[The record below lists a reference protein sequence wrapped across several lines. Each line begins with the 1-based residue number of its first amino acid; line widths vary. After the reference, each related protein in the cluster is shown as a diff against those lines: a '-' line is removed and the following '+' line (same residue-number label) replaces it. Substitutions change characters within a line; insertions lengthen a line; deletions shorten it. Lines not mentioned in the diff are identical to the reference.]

1 VVRWGVEPL
10 CEEYIVIANGPAQS
24 GRRVRV
30 ARHATDQAIVCL
42 VLMLVASHVAAQDT
56 STVAK
61 PHTDTVHTG
70 QGTPAAAPMAS
81 ATQDTA
87 LVVTPC
93 NGRIVSAVTIRP
105 QVPYYAGY
113 GGQWRPLARMAA
125 SVHATTHANV
135 IRSFLALHPGDVC
148 TEERRKESERI
159 LLAQPFLSEAKVT
172 AYDDHLGGVRIDV
185 FTADEVSVLGALA
198 ARSQA
203 PHFLGVRAG
212 DANLAGEGI
221 RVIGEWGEGLQLRDH
236 WGGRITDYAFAN
248 RPIQLSVE
256 GNRDQLGGDWSAT
269 LVHPFLTDL
278 QRFAWIA
285 EAGELRTYVSFLT
298 PSSNE
303 SPTLDFSRHYGQVGG
318 IARFGSPGH
327 VTLFGLSVSD
337 DNETSGTQPLL
348 VGGDSVVLVSNPGLV
363 SRYSGYRAARINILY
378 GIRDV
383 SFLRVRGFDAL
394 NGEQD
399 LLQGVQIGTLAGRS
413 VEVLG
418 ATEQDA
424 LFASTISAGAGSPTM
439 YAGIQAEAQAR
450 RDLRAEDW
458 NDVIVGG
465 RAAWYWKPAAAHT
478 ITVSEEY
485 GLGILQTV
493 PFELTLSDLR
503 GGVRGYHDSQSGGG
517 ERTVTRFEERWL
529 LGPVKD
535 FGEIGVAAFTDV
547 GRIWAEGVP
556 YGVNTPTAVGVGVS
570 LLAAIPIHSKRLWR
584 VDFAVPATHDP
595 NAGRYEVRFSANDA
609 SGRFYIEPHDLAR
622 ARERTVPTSIFE
634 YPPQ

>member
-1 VVRWGVEPL
+1 MVADTGR
-10 CEEYIVIANGPAQS
+10 IAP
-24 GRRVRV
+24 
-30 ARHATDQAIVCL
+30 
-42 VLMLVASHVAAQDT
+42 AAQDT
-56 STVAK
+56 AMIVS
-61 PHTDTVHTG
+61 
-70 QGTPAAAPMAS
+70 
-81 ATQDTA
+81 
-87 LVVTPC
+87 PC
-93 NGRIVSAVTIRP
+93 NGRVVSAVSIRP

-113 GGQWRPLARMAA
+113 AGQWRPLARTAA
-125 SVHATTHANV
+125 SLHSTTRENV
-135 IRSFLALHPGDVC
+135 IRSFLALRPGDVC
-148 TEERRKESERI
+148 TEERRAESERI
-159 LLAQPFLSEAKVT
+159 LLAQPFLSEARVT
-172 AYDDHLGGVRIDV
+172 AYDDHQGGVRIDV
-185 FTADEVSVLGALA
+185 FTADEISLLGALA

-203 PHFLGVRAG
+203 PHFLGVRFG

-221 RVIGEWGEGLQLRDH
+221 RVVGEWGAGLDLRDH

-248 RPIQLSVE
+248 QPIQLSVQ

-298 PSSNE
+298 PASEE
-303 SPTLDFSRHYGQVGG
+303 SPTLDFSRHYAQVGG
-318 IARFGSPGH
+318 IARFGNPGH

-337 DNETSGTQPLL
+337 DNETSGTSPLL
-348 VGGDSVVLVSNPGLV
+348 VGDSVVPFNDPGLA
-363 SRYSGYRAARINILY
+363 SRYSGYRAARINLLY

-394 NGEQD
+394 DGEQD
-399 LLQGVQIGTLAGRS
+399 LLEGVQFGTLVGRS
-413 VEVLG
+413 IEVLG

-424 LFASTISAGAGSPTM
+424 LLASTISAGAGSSRM
-439 YAGIQAEAQAR
+439 YTGLQGEVQAR
-450 RDLRAEDW
+450 RDLRLDDW
-458 NDVIVGG
+458 NDVIAGG
-465 RAAWYWKPAAAHT
+465 RFGWYWKPADAHT
-478 ITVSEEY
+478 LIVSEEY
-485 GLGILQTV
+485 SLGILQTV

-503 GGVRGYHDSQSGGG
+503 GGVRGYHDSRDGGG

-535 FGEIGVAAFTDV
+535 VGEIGVAAFTDV

-556 YGVNTPTAVGVGVS
+556 FGVNSPTAVGVGVS
-570 LLAAIPIHSKRLWR
+570 LLAAVPIHSKRLWR

-595 NAGRYEVRFSANDA
+595 NAGRYEIRFSATDA
-609 SGRFYIEPHDLAR
+609 SSRFYIEPHDLAR